1 MKNAIIELQDLNKQ
15 ISDAHGDVAET
26 ERTRRQNEAVEKLKR
41 AFQDRVL
48 GRLIDLCQPSHKK
61 YQVAITKVSFYLE
74 KILIFLD
81 FGKIHDW
88 YCLRHG

>member
-1 MKNAIIELQDLNKQ
+1 MKVVTLELQDLTKQ
-15 ISDAHGDVAET
+15 ISDAHGDAAET

-61 YQVAITKVSFYLE
+61 YQVAITKASFFSYLLL
-74 KILIFLD
+74 KFLCE
-81 FGKIHDW
+81 II
-88 YCLRHG
+88 